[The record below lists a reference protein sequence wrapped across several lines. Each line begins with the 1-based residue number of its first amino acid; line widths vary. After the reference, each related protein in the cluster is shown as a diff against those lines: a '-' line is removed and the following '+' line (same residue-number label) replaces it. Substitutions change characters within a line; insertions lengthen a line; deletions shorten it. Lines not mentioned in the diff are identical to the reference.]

1 MVITFGNKK
10 GGVWKSTTLLNTACV
25 AAQKGFRVCVVDA
38 DTNETS
44 NTYLRRRNETNAERA
59 QKGLEEYPFI
69 KSELKRPDDAVGK
82 DLQALDENYDYV
94 FVDTGGYENRA
105 FTSAIQVSDIIYMPF
120 QPCQVDMD
128 QLVPTLKVIIDTE
141 NMVSE
146 LVPDYSLDPRLLVVG
161 ADHNSKDLV
170 MDAKAVA
177 RQLES
182 HASLSSATITVV
194 KKMKRIQDEGLML
207 ADIKHP
213 KRSMYE
219 ILFDEIQGN
228 RKLTHKRVR
237 N

>member
-25 AAQKGFRVCVVDA
+25 AAHKGYRVCVVDA

-44 NTYLRRRNETNAERA
+44 NTYLRRRNETNSERLK
-59 QKGLEEYPFI
+59 QGIEEYPFI
-69 KSELKRPDDAVGK
+69 KSELKRPDDSVGK

-94 FVDTGGYENRA
+94 FVDTGGYENKA
-105 FTSAIQVSDIIYMPF
+105 FTSAIQVSDVIYMPF

-141 NMVSE
+141 DMVSE
-146 LVPDYSLDPRLLVVG
+146 LISDYMIDARLLVVG

-170 MDAKAVA
+170 MDAKAVSKH
-177 RQLES
+177 LES

-194 KKMKRIQDEGLML
+194 KKMKKIQDEGLML

-219 ILFDEIQGN
+219 ILFDEIQGK
-228 RKLTHKRVR
+228 RKLTHNRIR
-237 N
+237 R